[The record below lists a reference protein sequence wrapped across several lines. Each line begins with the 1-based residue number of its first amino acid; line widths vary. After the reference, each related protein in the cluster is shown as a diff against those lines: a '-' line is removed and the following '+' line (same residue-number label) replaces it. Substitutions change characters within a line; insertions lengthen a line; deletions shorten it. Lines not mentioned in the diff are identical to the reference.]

1 MTETVEMTDLSYCQ
15 KGAVD
20 WDHIGESLGAVAIR
34 TSQDDFIDSEWTDHA
49 DNAIRVGMP
58 FFGWHFV
65 QPDQGPTAQ
74 IATMLEA
81 LGMIKYK
88 PKCHG
93 FDVENIAYTT
103 ISGVKINI
111 EPLSREK
118 ATLWLMQ
125 IIQGVM
131 RGTNLPQE
139 AMIIYTRKDYWE
151 KWFLPS
157 GMKFSVNGIE
167 YTTWDWS
174 KCGLWIAVWTNYSNN
189 ITLPSDWT
197 TYLIHQYQGG
207 TGRIDHITGA
217 SDKDRYNGTYQEMIA
232 KLGKPVAV
240 PIISPAVITIP
251 YTATVK
257 SSFLTV
263 CALPDVNSAQL
274 AWLKH
279 GDKVTVTAEQ
289 NGWGKIVNGWVLL
302 IYLENK
308 MSINPVPPIPVPDPI
323 PTPDLTITQLNIN
336 FQAVVVNLNE
346 LNAKLGHTIFVPI
359 VIKS

>member
-1 MTETVEMTDLSYCQ
+1 MIETIEMTDLSYCQ

-65 QPDQGPTAQ
+65 QPDTGPTAQ

-81 LGMIKYK
+81 LAMLTYK
-88 PKCHG
+88 PKCQG

-103 ISGVKINI
+103 NMGEHINI
-111 EPLSREK
+111 EPPSKEK

-125 IIQGVM
+125 IIQGIM
-131 RGTNLPQE
+131 RGTGLPQE

-157 GMKFSVNGIE
+157 GAKFSVNGVE
-167 YTTWDWS
+167 YTTWDWG
-174 KCGLWIAVWTNYSNN
+174 KCGLWIAVWTNYSVD
-189 ITLPSDWT
+189 IVLPRDWS
-197 TYLIHQYQGG
+197 TYAIHQYQGG
-207 TGRIDHITGA
+207 SGRINHITGPT
-217 SDKDRYNGTYQEMIA
+217 DLDRYHGTYQEMIA
-232 KLGKPVAV
+232 KIGKPVAAV
-240 PIISPAVITIP
+240 VVYPAVITIP
-251 YTATVK
+251 YTASVK

-263 CALPDVNSAQL
+263 CALPDVFSTQL

-279 GDKVTVTAEQ
+279 GDQVTVIAEQ
-289 NGWGKIVNGWVLL
+289 GGWGKIINGWVSL

-308 MSINPVPPIPVPDPI
+308 VSVNTPPVPIPAQTWEQQVDAF
-323 PTPDLTITQLNIN
+323 LRTIGYN
-336 FQAVVVNLNE
+336 
-346 LNAKLGHTIFVPI
+346 G
-359 VIKS
+359 IKP